1 MSTLKNQI
9 NDAIQKNQAQ
19 FMSGRLGVIS
29 SYNEVNNT
37 ATVMISGEQ
46 TDVVE
51 EILQNVMC
59 PVTLGVQSV
68 APSPGRQCWVV
79 FKNNNI
85 SQPLITHYY
94 NHRYDQYDYS
104 KQTQA
109 NIGLPNYLL
118 GL

>member
-1 MSTLKNQI
+1 MSKMKNEAR
-9 NDAIQKNQAQ
+9 NAISENKFQAV
-19 FMSGRLGVIS
+19 SGRLGVIS
-29 SYNEVNNT
+29 SYDQINNT
-37 ATVMISGEQ
+37 ATVIISSEQ
-46 TDVVE
+46 SDMVE
-51 EILQNVMC
+51 DILTNVMC

-68 APSPGRQCWVV
+68 APGPGRECWVV

-85 SQPLITHYY
+85 SQPMITHYY
-94 NHRYDQYDYS
+94 NHRYSQYDYP

>member
-1 MSTLKNQI
+1 MSKIEQQI
-9 NDAIQKNQAQ
+9 QDAFATGRQQNLA
-19 FMSGRLGVIS
+19 GRLGVIA
-29 SYNEVNNT
+29 SYNAIDNT
-37 ATVMISGEQ
+37 ATVLISGEN
-46 TDVVE
+46 TDVIE
-51 EILQNVMC
+51 DILNGVMC
-59 PVTLGVQSV
+59 PVQLGIQTV
-68 APSPGRQCWVV
+68 APSPGRECWVV

-94 NHRYDQYDYS
+94 NHKYSQYDYS